1 MSNKVQLTESM
12 NNLRDA
18 LRKFDEKLTYSGY
31 DSIGDYANS
40 LEQVVEDLRSI
51 EDVHE
56 DLSEI
61 MQRVSECVDDVEVNA
76 GEFVDAEPVTVKL
89 RPTAI
94 ELSTMQY
101 RLQSNV
107 NLMPLLEDDPVTF
120 WASVANSLV
129 TKPID
134 QNLQLIQFVK
144 ENLSGE

>member
-1 MSNKVQLTESM
+1 MSNKVQMTESL

-51 EDVHE
+51 EDIHE
-56 DLSEI
+56 DLSELN
-61 MQRVSECVDDVEVNA
+61 QRISECVDDVEVNA
-76 GEFVDAEPVTVKL
+76 GEFIDAKPVKL

-107 NLMPLLEDDPVTF
+107 NLTPLLEDDPVTF

-129 TKPID
+129 TKPLD

-144 ENLSGE
+144 ENLRDV

>member
-1 MSNKVQLTESM
+1 MSNKVLLTESM

-18 LRKFDEKLTYSGY
+18 LFKFDEKLTYSGY
-31 DSIGDYANS
+31 DSISDYANS

-51 EDVHE
+51 EDIHE
-56 DLSEI
+56 ELFEVG
-61 MQRVSECVDDVEVNA
+61 QRISECVDSVEEHS
-76 GEFVDAEPVTVKL
+76 GEIIPAEPVKL

-144 ENLSGE
+144 ENLRDL

>member
-1 MSNKVQLTESM
+1 MSNKVLLAESV

-56 DLSEI
+56 ELSEV
-61 MQRVSECVDDVEVNA
+61 MQRVREDVDDVEEHS
-76 GEFVDAEPVTVKL
+76 GGVDAEPVTVKL

-107 NLMPLLEDDPVTF
+107 NLTPLLEDDPVTF

>member
-1 MSNKVQLTESM
+1 MSNKVLLTESM
-12 NNLRDA
+12 NNLRGS
-18 LRKFDEKLTYSGY
+18 LEKFEQKLTYSGY

-51 EDVHE
+51 EDIHE

-61 MQRVSECVDDVEVNA
+61 IQRVREDVDDVEVNA

-144 ENLSGE
+144 ENLRDL